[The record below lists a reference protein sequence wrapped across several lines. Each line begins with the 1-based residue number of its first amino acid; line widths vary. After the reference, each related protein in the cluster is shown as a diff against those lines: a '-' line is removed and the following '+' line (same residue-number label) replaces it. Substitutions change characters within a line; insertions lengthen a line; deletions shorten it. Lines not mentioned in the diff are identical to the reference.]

1 MIKYK
6 IFILKTQGHF
16 LIDILVLVI
25 HTLIVSVLD
34 IFSFY
39 FDDELTILFQKF
51 STTTVINATLLFIW
65 VLPH

>member
-6 IFILKTQGHF
+6 IFILKMQGHY

-25 HTLIVSVLD
+25 HTLIVNVLD

-39 FDDELTILFQKF
+39 FDDELTFYSRNFQQ
-51 STTTVINATLLFIW
+51 LL
-65 VLPH
+65 

>member
-1 MIKYK
+1 MPASEVWELKNKTETSMIKYK
-6 IFILKTQGHF
+6 IFIFKTQGHY

-39 FDDELTILFQKF
+39 FDDELTF
-51 STTTVINATLLFIW
+51 
-65 VLPH
+65 